1 MRGDFRNL
9 IVTDIPQPHPI
20 EREPLAIDEDITRR
34 DAWLFAPLIAAA
46 IALPLVATALVAFS
60 AVHLINGERSASAT
74 PPTTFASRWPDKAM
88 PVIR

>member
-9 IVTDIPQPHPI
+9 IVTDIPQPQPV

-46 IALPLVATALVAFS
+46 VALPLVVTALFAFS
-60 AVHLINGERSASAT
+60 AVNLVSGEGATST

>member
-9 IVTDIPQPHPI
+9 IVTDIPQPHPV

-46 IALPLVATALVAFS
+46 IAVPLVATALIAFS
-60 AVHLINGERSASAT
+60 AGQLINGERSASAT
-74 PPTTFASRWPDKAM
+74 APTTFASRWPDKAL

>member
-9 IVTDIPQPHPI
+9 IVTDIPQPHPV

-46 IALPLVATALVAFS
+46 VAVPLLATALLAFS
-60 AVHLINGERSASAT
+60 AVHLISGERSASA
-74 PPTTFASRWPDKAM
+74 PPAAAFASRWPDKAM

>member
-9 IVTDIPQPHPI
+9 IVTDIPQPQPI

-46 IALPLVATALVAFS
+46 IAVPLLVTAVLGFGALQLVS
-60 AVHLINGERSASAT
+60 AEQSASST
-74 PPTTFASRWPDKAM
+74 TPTTFASRWPDKAM